1 MNPHMAEDITVLEQY
16 LTYNP
21 TGTRSM
27 AKPYRTVST
36 SSGNPVVYLTVPRIR
51 KGLKSTTDSGRTQR
65 EIIEQVL
72 HPFASEVR
80 QLYFDYLHPCFPIL
94 DEKTFQNI
102 WQKDNKRLSS
112 TLVCDLYASALLFWK
127 RSAALSQHPR
137 PDLNFIWNLAV
148 AALQDD
154 FMGPSIS
161 TVHAALLDMIGRPVG
176 AVTGNIV
183 NTGRVVTLAQSLG
196 LHRDPSSWEATAH
209 EKHVRIRLWWGV
221 LIHDHWSSIGHG
233 IPPSINP
240 NYYDVP
246 LATSDMVATP
256 GMSESYRM
264 TTSTFVHLCKL
275 TRILGDILPHVYA
288 LRLDTDEMW
297 RSLRKIKCALD
308 DWVVALPTYLMLK
321 DQPITPLVNGSSNL
335 WFAYLSI
342 KLMIRRL
349 AFKAT
354 IKETAH
360 SSEGRQYRL
369 SELRE
374 TCCEV
379 IDFTTALTEAQLQE
393 FWLPYTSYLLVTAAT
408 ILLRCTVECGDIA
421 TKRSCVVKLISFR
434 DRLRKASDESGWDL
448 ADFCLERC
456 DEPIQ
461 KFADAL
467 QLSSQEIQTGTSE
480 ARSILP
486 PAEIPQQHV
495 TEMPTG
501 DSGPLSEIFLSVDS
515 LEYPWGDVWDIFDDA
530 RPI

>member
-1 MNPHMAEDITVLEQY
+1 MAEDITVLEQY

-21 TGTRSM
+21 TRAQFT

-36 SSGNPVVYLTVPRIR
+36 TSGNPIVYLTVPRIR
-51 KGLKSTTDSGRTQR
+51 KGLKSSTDSGRTQR

-72 HPFASEVR
+72 SPFAAEVR
-80 QLYFDYLHPCFPIL
+80 QLYFEYLHPCFPIL
-94 DEKTFQNI
+94 DEQTFQNL
-102 WQKDNKRLSS
+102 WQRENSRISS
-112 TLVCDLYASALLFWK
+112 TLICDLYASALPFWE
-127 RSAALSQHPR
+127 RAAVLSQHPR

-161 TVHAALLDMIGRPVG
+161 TLHAALLDMIGRPIG

-221 LIHDHWSSIGHG
+221 VIHDHWSSISHG

-240 NYYDVP
+240 KYYDVP
-246 LATSDMVATP
+246 LVTLDMVATSA
-256 GMSESYRM
+256 MSESYRM
-264 TTSTFVHLCKL
+264 TTSIFIQLCKL

-297 RSLRKIKCALD
+297 RSLRKTECALD
-308 DWVVALPTYLMLK
+308 DWEVALSPYLALNDSPTS
-321 DQPITPLVNGSSNL
+321 PIVNGASNMR
-335 WFAYLSI
+335 FAYMSV
-342 KLMIRRL
+342 KLLTCRL

-354 IKETAH
+354 IKEITH
-360 SSEGRQYRL
+360 SSEARQYRL
-369 SELRE
+369 LKLRE
-374 TCCEV
+374 TSCEV
-379 IDFTTALTEAQLQE
+379 IDFVTALSDAHLQE

-408 ILLRCTVECGDIA
+408 ILLRCTIECGDIA
-421 TKRSCVVKLISFR
+421 TKRSCVAKLVGFR
-434 DRLRKASDESGWDL
+434 DRLRRASKDSGWDL

-461 KFADAL
+461 KFADVL
-467 QLSSQEIQTGTSE
+467 QCSSQQTRTGAGE
-480 ARSILP
+480 AEPTLAQAQ
-486 PAEIPQQHV
+486 AEQQDDM
-495 TEMPTG
+495 EMPMS
-501 DSGPLSEIFLSVDS
+501 DPDPLSGVFLSVDS
-515 LEYPWGDVWDIFDDA
+515 LEYPWGDAWNIFDDA
-530 RPI
+530 PPI